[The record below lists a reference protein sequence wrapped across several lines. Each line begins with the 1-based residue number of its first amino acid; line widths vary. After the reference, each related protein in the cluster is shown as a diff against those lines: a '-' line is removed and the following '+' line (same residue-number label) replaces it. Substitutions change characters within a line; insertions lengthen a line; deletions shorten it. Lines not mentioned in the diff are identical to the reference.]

1 MTTHPDRPTVAVV
14 VNPISGLGSGP
25 ESAGQRAAQA
35 VAVCEA
41 HGYVPEVLVTE
52 RHGHA
57 RELASAAVTR
67 GCALVVAWG
76 GDGTVNEVGSAL
88 AFTSTVL
95 GIVPAGSG
103 NGLARELGMPLDP
116 PAALAA
122 VLRSPER
129 VIDAGELD
137 GRLFFNVAGCGLDA
151 RVARGFADG
160 AGARRGLR
168 RYIGVTVRELLA
180 YVPDDLTIDADGTVV
195 RARPLMVAFANSSQ
209 YGNGARIAP
218 RARLDDGRLDVV
230 VVGHRPVWRVVAQ
243 LPKLFSGRLEHAP
256 DVTML
261 TAAVVTVRGSGPIL
275 CHVDGEPYAG
285 GPTVTVR
292 ARARALRVR
301 CPGTGRGPDVTP

>member
-1 MTTHPDRPTVAVV
+1 VAVV
-14 VNPISGLGSGP
+14 VNPISGLGSRPGAA
-25 ESAGQRAAQA
+25 SQRAAQA
-35 VAVCEA
+35 AAVCEA
-41 HGYVPEVLVTE
+41 HGYVPEVFVTE

-57 RELASAAVTR
+57 RELAAAAVSR

-88 AFTSTVL
+88 AFTDTAL

-103 NGLARELGMPLDP
+103 NGLARELGVPLDP
-116 PAALAA
+116 PSALAA
-122 VLRSPER
+122 VLRSAER

-151 RVARGFADG
+151 RVARGFAES
-160 AGARRGLR
+160 AGGRRGLR
-168 RYIGVTVRELLA
+168 RYVRVTVRELLA
-180 YVPDDLTIDADGTVV
+180 YEPDDLTIEADGTVMQ
-195 RARPLMVAFANSSQ
+195 ARPLILAFANSGQ

-230 VVGHRPVWRVVAQ
+230 VVGHRPVWRVVRQ
-243 LPKLFSGRLEHAP
+243 VPKLFSGTIDRAP

-261 TAAVVTVRGSGPIL
+261 VAAEITVRGAGAIL
-275 CHVDGEPYAG
+275 CHVDGEPYAAG
-285 GPTVTVR
+285 SLVTVR

-301 CPGTGRGPDVTP
+301 WPGISGDPRAQG

>member
-1 MTTHPDRPTVAVV
+1 M
-14 VNPISGLGSGP
+14 
-25 ESAGQRAAQA
+25 AQA

-41 HGYVPEVLVTE
+41 HGFRPEVLVTE
-52 RHGHA
+52 RQGHA
-57 RELASAAVTR
+57 RELASAAVAR
-67 GCALVVAWG
+67 GCPLVVAWG

-88 AFTSTVL
+88 AFSGTAL

-103 NGLARELGMPLDP
+103 NGLARELGVPLDP

-122 VLRSPER
+122 VLRGAER
-129 VIDAGELD
+129 VIDAGDLD

-160 AGARRGLR
+160 GGSRRGLR

-180 YVPDDLTIDADGTVV
+180 YVPDDLAIEADGTVI

-230 VVGHRPVWRVVAQ
+230 VVGHRPVWRVALQV
-243 LPKLFSGRLEHAP
+243 PRLFTGRIDRAP
-256 DVTML
+256 DVT
-261 TAAVVTVRGSGPIL
+261 TFAAAAVTVRGDGPIL
-275 CHVDGEPYAG
+275 CHVDGEPYTG
-285 GPTVTVR
+285 GSTVTVR
-292 ARARALRVR
+292 ARSGALRVR
-301 CPGTGRGPDVTP
+301 CPITGLGPGAAPLR